1 VAVPLNARVR
11 ALLDGRNYAVV
22 ATVNP
27 DGSPQSSPM
36 WIDRDGDDVLFCT
49 VAGRRKER
57 NLRRDPRVSVTV
69 FDLQDPENYA
79 EIRGTAT
86 ITADGARAFDDRLS
100 LKYDGRPKDPDPPG
114 WVRVI
119 VRVTPSRV
127 TGHAADPADPAG

>member
-1 VAVPLNARVR
+1 MPLNARVR